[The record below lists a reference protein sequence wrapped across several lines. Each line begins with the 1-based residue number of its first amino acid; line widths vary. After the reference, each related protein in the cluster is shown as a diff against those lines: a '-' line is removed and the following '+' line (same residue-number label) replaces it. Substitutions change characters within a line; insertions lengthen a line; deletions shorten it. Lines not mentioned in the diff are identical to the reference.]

1 MITITPI
8 AHKKILEFIKN
19 TDKPIKGLHVTAEV
33 ISPLKVNYRLSLI
46 LEGQERSEDI
56 MINAEGFNVYI
67 DARSAD
73 HLKGATLDYIE
84 DMMNSGFKIDSPKKL
99 TPQLMGPVA
108 ARIQELIDQRI
119 NPAIS
124 NHGGWVNLVDIKDT
138 IVYVQL
144 GGGCQGC
151 GMVDVTLK
159 QGIEVMIKEAV
170 PEITQVLDVTDH
182 AGGRNPYYQPS
193 K

>member
-1 MITITPI
+1 MITVTDI
-8 AHKKILEFIKN
+8 AQKKIVEFIEKSGQ
-19 TDKPIKGLHVTAEV
+19 PMKGLRIIAEAR
-33 ISPLKVNYRLSLI
+33 SPLNVNYRLALI
-46 LEGQERSEDI
+46 GEDQVRPDDTVVEL
-56 MINAEGFNVYI
+56 EGFNVYV
-67 DARSAD
+67 DPQSAVY
-73 HLKGATLDYIE
+73 LEEATLDFV
-84 DMMNSGFKIDSPKKL
+84 DNFLSSGFKIEAPKKFPPHL
-99 TPQLMGPVA
+99 TGPVA
-108 ARIQELIDQRI
+108 EKIQALIDQRI
-119 NPAIS
+119 NPAIAA
-124 NHGGWVNLVDIKDT
+124 HGGYVNLVDIKDS

-182 AGGRNPYYQPS
+182 AGGKNPYYQPS